1 MSGHAFTVT
10 GIAPAAFHSIDQILN
25 AEFWVP
31 LGMTPQLAV
40 SLPPY
45 DARDYHWLS
54 VIGRIRPGAS
64 RKDVAAALDT
74 ISSRLA
80 SSYPA
85 TDKGNHF
92 IFEQAGSLPPRDKSA
107 ALLFLTALSV
117 VVLLVLAIAGFNVA
131 NLLFARAL
139 SRQREIAVRVAL
151 GATRARLLRLFV
163 FEGLILGLCGGILGT
178 LLALWSTHAIS
189 SIRIPAPI
197 PLDLSVAID
206 GRTLVYTALLCVI
219 SGLLLG
225 LAPSWAATRPRMA
238 GALKGDVAFARGHF
252 FSARNLL
259 VMAQVAMAL
268 ILLSMTGLFLRS
280 LRHAA
285 QIDIGFKTH
294 GLLLLSVDPRLNG
307 YSPEQTSAYLATL
320 RQTVAALPGVQ
331 DVVSTDV
338 AMLSGGNRSD
348 GFNITGRSNKGDA
361 YVMSDLYMVTPRFFQ
376 ALGVPLLRGED
387 FHQVTATD
395 RRVAVVNQAFA
406 QKLFGSADPIGQHID
421 GGKWHYE
428 IIGVVGNAKSRTLGE
443 DTRAILYRSLDQS
456 IAEDPSMMGYT
467 LIVRTPGDAAELAD
481 TVRSR
486 VQQIDPAVAI
496 YNMETM
502 DQHVRAA
509 YVLPRLA
516 ASLFGVFG
524 GIGLLLA
531 TVGLYGVMSFAVTR
545 SLKEISIRMAVG
557 AEPSAVL
564 RLVMRRG
571 ITLTIPALVIG
582 WPAAWLLA
590 KMASSFLY
598 GIGVHDALTFTLVPL
613 VLLLVSLAASW
624 IPARRAASTDPIEA
638 LRME

>member
-1 MSGHAFTVT
+1 MV
-10 GIAPAAFHSIDQILN
+10 SI
-25 AEFWVP
+25 
-31 LGMTPQLAV
+31 
-40 SLPPY
+40 
-45 DARDYHWLS
+45 
-54 VIGRIRPGAS
+54 
-64 RKDVAAALDT
+64 
-74 ISSRLA
+74 
-80 SSYPA
+80 
-85 TDKGNHF
+85 
-92 IFEQAGSLPPRDKSA
+92 
-107 ALLFLTALSV
+107 
-117 VVLLVLAIAGFNVA
+117 
-131 NLLFARAL
+131 
-139 SRQREIAVRVAL
+139 AL
-151 GATRARLLRLFV
+151 GIGANTTIFSMVSRFVLR
-163 FEGLILGLCGGILGT
+163 
-178 LLALWSTHAIS
+178 
-189 SIRIPAPI
+189 PAP
-197 PLDLSVAID
+197 V
-206 GRTLVYTALLCVI
+206 VYTALLCVI

-387 FHQVTATD
+387 FGHVTATD

-481 TVRSR
+481 TVRSK

-564 RLVMRRG
+564 RLVMRWYRPDG
-571 ITLTIPALVIG
+571 SGAG
-582 WPAAWLLA
+582 HWLA
-590 KMASSFLY
+590 
-598 GIGVHDALTFTLVPL
+598 G
-613 VLLLVSLAASW
+613 SLAAGENGRVVPVRNRRSRRPDFHPR
-624 IPARRAASTDPIEA
+624 PAGLTSGFLSGQLDSSTPRRLNRPDRSPADGMRPAARVQGGHSNGQP
-638 LRME
+638 RNCSP